1 MKRYLLTSIALTALY
16 LLVYSSE
23 AFTIGNLHYTV
34 LKNHTVEVSSQ
45 GYGIIEGNLEIPD
58 RVVHGSITYRVT
70 TIGSSAFTSSKRL
83 TSVTIPNS
91 VTTIKYGA
99 FSGCTGLSYVNIPN
113 SVTFIGGYAFCGC
126 TGLTS
131 ITIPSSVT
139 SFGGNAFEN
148 CTGLTSVTLTNGLT
162 NIGDE
167 AFKGCTGLTS
177 VTFPNSMTYIAGV
190 FVGCTGLTS
199 VTIPNSVTIIG
210 AKTFEGCTGLTSIT
224 IPNSVTNIKYRAFK
238 DCTGLTS
245 ITIPNNVTSIE
256 NTAFE
261 GCTGL
266 TSVTIYTTP
275 PLDVNYIPSFSKDVK
290 IYVPCEIINKY
301 INHKYWSYIWSQIYC
316 IEAEEVQTNTN
327 SKITPNVTSATIT
340 WSIESE
346 ADSFKIVL
354 TNNGKA
360 VITININSEGQI
372 TSIDFAKGQT
382 KGAELQ
388 TATASLKG
396 FSYEI
401 PGLDPDTEYEYTV
414 TTYDANSAILRT
426 DTGSFK
432 TLKGTV
438 GVEESTYGKET
449 LKDKLYVSGR
459 KLSVGGTD
467 ISDVKIYNTSG
478 QQVSNP
484 VPAAGVYLITVGNET
499 AKILVK

>member
-1 MKRYLLTSIALTALY
+1 MKRFLLTSVALVVLH
-16 LLVYSSE
+16 LGVYSTE
-23 AFTIGNLHYTV
+23 AFTVGNLHYIV

-45 GYGIIEGNLEIPD
+45 GYGIIEGHLEIPD

-91 VTTIKYGA
+91 VTTIKDGA
-99 FSGCTGLSYVNIPN
+99 FSGCTGLTSFVIPN
-113 SVTFIGGYAFCGC
+113 SVTKIGGCAFCGC

-162 NIGDE
+162 NIGDG

-210 AKTFEGCTGLTSIT
+210 AK
-224 IPNSVTNIKYRAFK
+224 
-238 DCTGLTS
+238 
-245 ITIPNNVTSIE
+245 
-256 NTAFE
+256 AFE

-459 KLSVGGTD
+459 KLSVSGTD